1 MSGRS
6 ANGSS
11 VSEPCSARMR
21 IAASRVS
28 GSRPRRSRHGPTLSA
43 SRNTA
48 ASAAAA
54 GSGWASTPCACARS
68 ATIAPAPT
76 LVPITSRRRVAG
88 SPRVGKSGAVA
99 VSRSAAASATYA
111 ARCSPSPRS
120 RAPIPPHRAT
130 AAQRARRRPRPTEGL
145 SARRPR
151 PATVPIAP
159 SEMAIACHV
168 PMTATETATIAS
180 ATRRARPPVSAVG
193 ARRSGPLSRSWLVMR
208 RAPRGRATRREVS
221 SRRRDGAACA
231 ARRWDACAGGRR
243 ACPAPRTRRRATAT
257 RARARTSHENVGRDC
272 STIPCCRATTV
283 TRNAAS
289 RTARTIAARIQPSLA
304 RPRDV
309 GDRCERRRV
318 HEHHASAAIRRLHR
332 RSHAT
337 AARAR
342 GAVPGGG
349 AAGRASRTT
358 RARHDAGQHASGVC
372 EPPHSIIPCVVWCAN
387 QRRAP
392 SKRSAHRRHE
402 WPPPVR
408 SSFTGTPP
416 PRSASSDLDGG
427 LHDAIVVPGVQV
439 EAAPVERDT
448 RSADRCGLERPRT
461 GGSATRCGRRW
472 PGSGDSRRSSP
483 RRPRTRAARA
493 DRR

>member
-1 MSGRS
+1 M
-6 ANGSS
+6 
-11 VSEPCSARMR
+11 SEPCSARMR
-21 IAASRVS
+21 VAASRVS

-54 GSGWASTPCACARS
+54 GSGWASTPWACARS

-88 SPRVGKSGAVA
+88 SPRVGKRGAVA
-99 VSRSAAASATYA
+99 VSSSAAASAMYA
-111 ARCSPSPRS
+111 ARCSSSPRS

-168 PMTATETATIAS
+168 PMTATETARNRERDAAGTPARQ
-180 ATRRARPPVSAVG
+180 RR
-193 ARRSGPLSRSWLVMR
+193 
-208 RAPRGRATRREVS
+208 RREAQRAAVEKLARHATCS
-221 SRRRDGAACA
+221 SRTRDSTGGVVETAGWGSLRSA
-231 ARRWDACAGGRR
+231 AGGRER
-243 ACPAPRTRRRATAT
+243 
-257 RARARTSHENVGRDC
+257 G
-272 STIPCCRATTV
+272 
-283 TRNAAS
+283 
-289 RTARTIAARIQPSLA
+289 RTARVPSCRAHGGEPRPHEPERGLPRERRPRLLDDPLLQGDERDQERGEQGRAHDRSAHPASLA

-318 HEHHASAAIRRLHR
+318 HEHHRQQRYVVSTAVRTQRQHEREVRAGEVAQQVEPAVRREH
-332 RSHAT
+332 
-337 AARAR
+337 
-342 GAVPGGG
+342 G
-349 AAGRASRTT
+349 
-358 RARHDAGQHASGVC
+358 HDAGQHASRRLRAASLDHSLRRLVREPAQGPVEAVC
-372 EPPHSIIPCVVWCAN
+372 PQAPRVAASGQVELHRNASAAKRVRRPGRWPSRHDRDARRTGRSGS
-387 QRRAP
+387 RRARP
-392 SKRSAHRRHE
+392 AQRGQ
-402 WPPPVR
+402 VR
-408 SSFTGTPP
+408 S
-416 PRSASSDLDGG
+416 RA
-427 LHDAIVVPGVQV
+427 
-439 EAAPVERDT
+439 
-448 RSADRCGLERPRT
+448 PRT

-472 PGSGDSRRSSP
+472 PGSGGSRRSSP